1 MASPAET
8 WRLRA
13 KGCAILAGNVAD
25 TYSRAQLRQTAQV
38 WQTMAQVVETLEEIN
53 RKRAATAE
61 SRHLLP
67 RAKQHASLSTTLSKM
82 RELGV
87 HELNVLC
94 RNPACSHEIT
104 FSADDYA
111 GDLELLWFRSRMIC
125 ARCGG
130 GRLDGRPNWKD

>member
-1 MASPAET
+1 
-8 WRLRA
+8 
-13 KGCAILAGNVAD
+13 
-25 TYSRAQLRQTAQV
+25 
-38 WQTMAQVVETLEEIN
+38 MAQAIETLEEIN
-53 RKRAATAE
+53 RKRAAAVE
-61 SRHLLP
+61 SGHLLP
-67 RAKQHASLSTTLSKM
+67 RAKQRASLPTTLSKM

-111 GDLELLWFRSRMIC
+111 GDLELLWFRPRMIC

-130 GRLDGRPNWKD
+130 GRLDVRPNWKD